1 MKQGNARLANDSF
14 PTTRSQTMLFSIYI
28 EVSVPADTPVELK
41 EHLRQAEHA
50 RAFEFIEAG
59 KIRRIWRPVG
69 TPDTFCIWE
78 ADSLEE
84 LHAAVRS
91 LPLYPYM
98 KFTITPLVEHPVTAA
113 WTELHGSM
121 PAF

>member
-1 MKQGNARLANDSF
+1 
-14 PTTRSQTMLFSIYI
+14 MLFLIHF
-28 EVSVPADTPVELK
+28 EVTVPADTPAELK
-41 EHLRQAEHA
+41 EQLRQAEHA

-59 KIRRIWRPVG
+59 KIRRIWRPLG
-69 TPDTFCIWE
+69 TADTCCIWE

-98 KFTITPLVEHPVTAA
+98 KLSVTPLVEHPVNTA
-113 WTELHGSM
+113 WTKAHGAM